1 MHKDNKFEIISF
13 YEFIN
18 LSNVEQLKFIFF
30 KFLKQKNFRGTI
42 IIANEGLNG
51 TVSCNNGKADEFS
64 SFLEGV
70 FKKKIKF
77 KKQYHSSH
85 PFLRL
90 KIKVKEEIIKM
101 GEKNIFQ

>member
-1 MHKDNKFEIISF
+1 MHKNNKFEIISF

-51 TVSCNNGKADEFS
+51 TVSCSNGKADEFS
-64 SFLEGV
+64 SFL
-70 FKKKIKF
+70 
-77 KKQYHSSH
+77 
-85 PFLRL
+85 
-90 KIKVKEEIIKM
+90 KEY
-101 GEKNIFQ
+101 